1 MLIGVLTTT
10 SATDIQLQQ
19 QFVQNYPSFLS
30 DKKLLS
36 KLKERY
42 DVPETF
48 PKSLI
53 RSIKGAV
60 MRFITIW
67 INNHVDH
74 LDKSV
79 LLEVLEL
86 IQSHHTPNDILKEK
100 ISNALTFE
108 PLVYQRSNDI
118 VPWGADDIFMSLD
131 EDTIAKQLTLM
142 DFTIYKSIHE
152 RELLQCA
159 WSNSKLRY
167 RAVNVLKLIHRQ
179 NSLSYWVGFTIVQA
193 KTLKERVKIWT
204 KWIQVASV
212 CIKKNNIIISLLF
225 TNYFINISYYKNI
238 IIIIV

>member
-19 QFVQNYPSFLS
+19 QFVQNYPSFIT

-42 DVPETF
+42 NVPETF

-86 IQSHHTPNDILKEK
+86 IQSHHTPNDVLKEK
-100 ISNALTFE
+100 ITKALTFK

-118 VPWGADDIFMSLD
+118 VPWGPEDIFMSID

-179 NSLSYWVGFTIVQA
+179 NNLSYWVAFTIVQA

-204 KWIQVASV
+204 KWIQVATV
-212 CIKKNNIIISLLF
+212 GINIKYIFFLLF
-225 TNYFINISYYKNI
+225 TNYY
-238 IIIIV
+238 